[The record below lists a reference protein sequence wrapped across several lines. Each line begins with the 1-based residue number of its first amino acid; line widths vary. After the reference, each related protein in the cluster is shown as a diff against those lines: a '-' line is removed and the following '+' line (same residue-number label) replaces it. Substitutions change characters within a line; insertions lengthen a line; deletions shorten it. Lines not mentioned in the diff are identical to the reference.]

1 MRGATETRHAT
12 RERPVSFANLLLAAT
27 IAAVGNA
34 LFVIGQRYGA
44 GIDHRLT
51 LTTLGASVAVLLSAA
66 IAPLFGAPGYA
77 AALRRSWP
85 AIGLSGIGLFLT
97 YVGFNVMYA
106 RYGASRYV
114 VYAVLSV
121 LSTTLVVG
129 GLDRDALREVC
140 SPAIPSR
147 RSRRAVSTR
156 RRRRQRIARASPA
169 RRPADEHPVLDER
182 QDVPE
187 RRVR

>member
-1 MRGATETRHAT
+1 M
-12 RERPVSFANLLLAAT
+12 SYANLLLAAT

-106 RYGASRYV
+106 RYGASSYV

-121 LSTTLVVG
+121 LSTTVVVG
-129 GLDRDALREVC
+129 GLYFGERFTPYHYAAIVCALLTVVFYALGE
-140 SPAIPSR
+140 
-147 RSRRAVSTR
+147 STK
-156 RRRRQRIARASPA
+156 
-169 RRPADEHPVLDER
+169 
-182 QDVPE
+182 
-187 RRVR
+187 